1 MQRALN
7 ELFDWMAKYSKEYL
21 RTGVFDSMTPRCVAE
36 GENLVTNLAD
46 KADRVISLVE
56 MFVLDFGGLG
66 DRFNTFMD
74 RHGNSIRELVYR
86 SVTLVQLAPIWPG
99 MYAWSEF
106 HSNVIKLLEWYHN
119 YHSRATSNFVNNQ
132 WGLWLARM
140 LAAPKL
146 EYDVRVRL
154 AKALSRYLRGKSRTQ
169 IRAELGVTDMQSLV
183 RLNHVVC
190 KHVASRPNEVDATLS
205 EYTREIVG
213 LFGVVN

>member
-1 MQRALN
+1 MQRAL
-7 ELFDWMAKYSKEYL
+7 EALFGRMGKYSQEYL
-21 RTGVFDSMTPRCVAE
+21 RTGVFDSMTPSCVAK
-36 GENLVTNLAD
+36 GENLVTNLAV
-46 KADRVISLVE
+46 KADHVISLVE

-86 SVTLVQLAPIWPG
+86 SVHLVQLAPIWPG

-119 YHSRATSNFVNNQ
+119 CNSRTNSHFDNNQ
-132 WGLWLARM
+132 WALWLARM

-169 IRAELGVTDMQSLV
+169 IREELGVPDMQSLV

-190 KHVASRPNEVDATLS
+190 KHVASRPREVDATLS

-213 LFGVVN
+213 LFGVVD